1 MLRSLAFVVGLC
13 AAAAFEFSATY
24 ARFESGVCPTH
35 EGWAQV
41 DTPEE
46 CAQAAPHVG
55 AQKCQGCVDAKEAGH
70 GEARDDRPGGCRAH
84 AKDFCCAHFNHNL
97 KPETPGA
104 GLDPGG
110 TTGGWTAVCKK
121 IVKDEM

>member
-1 MLRSLAFVVGLC
+1 MPNARGLD
-13 AAAAFEFSATY
+13 A
-24 ARFESGVCPTH
+24 GVN
-35 EGWAQV
+35 
-41 DTPEE
+41 TPEE

-97 KPETPGA
+97 KPETPDRASIPVGPRVDGRLCARRSSRTRCEPALA
-104 GLDPGG
+104 G
-110 TTGGWTAVCKK
+110 
-121 IVKDEM
+121 